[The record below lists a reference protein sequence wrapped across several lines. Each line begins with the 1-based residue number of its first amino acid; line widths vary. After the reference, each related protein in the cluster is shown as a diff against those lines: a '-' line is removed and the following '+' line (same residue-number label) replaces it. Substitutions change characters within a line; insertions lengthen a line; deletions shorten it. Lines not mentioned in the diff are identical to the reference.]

1 MLSFFSKFFD
11 ENGKTL
17 KRYADI
23 VAKINALEPQMK
35 KLSDSKLKAKTAEF
49 KQLLLNGKTLEEIL
63 PEAFAVVREAS
74 RRTLG
79 LRHYDVQLIA
89 GIAFHEGK
97 VAEQKTGEGKTLS
110 ATLPYHGERLL
121 GTAWRWL
128 DGTDFWGTQCFCGR
142 YHSW

>member
-23 VAKINALEPQMK
+23 VVKINALEAQTK
-35 KLSDSKLKAKTAEF
+35 KLSDAKLKAKTAEF
-49 KQLLLNGKTLEEIL
+49 KQLLREGKTLEEIM

-74 RRTLG
+74 RRTINM
-79 LRHYDVQLIA
+79 RPYDVQLIA

-110 ATLPYHGERLL
+110 ATLPL
-121 GTAWRWL
+121 
-128 DGTDFWGTQCFCGR
+128 
-142 YHSW
+142 